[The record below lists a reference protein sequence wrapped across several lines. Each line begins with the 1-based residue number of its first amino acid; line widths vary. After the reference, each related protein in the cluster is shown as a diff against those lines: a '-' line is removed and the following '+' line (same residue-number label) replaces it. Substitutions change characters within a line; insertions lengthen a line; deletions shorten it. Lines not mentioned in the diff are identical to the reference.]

1 MQQDKEQ
8 LFQLAIAKVKET
20 IQLLKEERKAI
31 SEGILEDTK
40 SSAGDK
46 FETSREMLTQD
57 LKQVETQLEK
67 NQTDLDEL
75 YRIQAIKSSAGM
87 IQEGSLV
94 NLGTDWFLISVSL
107 GQLEMD
113 GKKYFLLSK
122 NSPLGQLLLGKQ
134 VDEAVPFRGKPQ
146 VIHSIL

>member
-1 MQQDKEQ
+1 MQSIKEK
-8 LFQLAIAKVKET
+8 LFQLAIGKVKEN

-31 SEGILEDTK
+31 SDGILEDTK

-57 LKQVETQLEK
+57 LKQVETQMEK
-67 NQTDLDEL
+67 NQSDLDEL
-75 YRIQAIKSSAGM
+75 YRVLAIKSSSGM

-107 GQLEMD
+107 GQLEME
-113 GKKYFLLSK
+113 GQKYFLLSR
-122 NSPLGQLLLGKQ
+122 NSPLGQLLIGKKEG
-134 VDEAVPFRGKPQ
+134 EAIPFRGKPQ
-146 VIHSIL
+146 TINSLV